1 MLKSQSLI
9 KAIRKYRMTFDNKQY
24 QSWKWHNYTQWA
36 DLSFRP
42 LIIMQIIFIIIKLS
56 TVANNTL
63 LWIIFGAQ
71 IFVHFILF
79 SFVPKI
85 IYKES
90 KFLQIVPLIQQEC
103 FCILCYFV
111 LNESYLMF
119 YTAIC
124 VIFQSM
130 YSTILCKLFALAI
143 FFIQTF
149 FLSNISSFEGLYL
162 TLSLMIMQI
171 IRKELQQLQHFINLQ
186 ALFLIIDSTPQAMC
200 IAHKDKNWLLYSN
213 KVFDNL
219 AQKLESTNQSETD
232 QSPEKTT
239 SNNLTKNQ
247 LTFLQNL
254 QLDELNNNQKSAQF
268 DLDDDDL
275 YIEDQYKIKNVIYS
289 KDKNTIQSSRAFFY
303 DTPTDRPKNHVQFQK
318 FFQSFKNPE
327 DESIIKKTFT
337 SDVAMKIE
345 VNNPPQQHLTSA
357 GKKSPRKKSNIP
369 NIKVPKPYMTPSR
382 KISAD
387 CLLNSKENR
396 SSGHKQSLLDQEGNL
411 INKTKPI
418 YVHKMK
424 FLINVLENCKFFDN
438 DDELQIYFI
447 HEVNQILLRAKLKKL
462 ESIKKNLLRSIS
474 HELLTNFNAV
484 FGFIK
489 QSQDRLL
496 KQESCHLQLEQAL
509 SYTKLQLYKIYDFFD
524 YRDILEDSFQLKQD
538 KFDINTVILEC
549 VDLFRNQIE
558 RKSLLI
564 NVELPETS
572 QIISGDRQRLC
583 QVILNLIGNSI
594 RFTYQGGISIIVQK
608 QEYIE
613 SMVGIDVNSAI
624 QEDNNNLIEVQV
636 NDTGIGMTEDEL
648 SILRKKLHL
657 TDEDEKVSKHSV
669 GIGLGLSVSKQI
681 IKLMAPKNQ
690 NYLSVESIKDEGT
703 RFNFLLNYY
712 EESNQNSNFLQRSN
726 NHTVPFLDAQS
737 TQQVRVMNYN
747 KCNNIQITDKVGQS
761 EMQID
766 ILLNSCNCKIAL
778 IVDDEEFN
786 IEVLSHMVKQLG
798 FEIDSAFNGKQAL
811 EKVQTQLLKRCNQ
824 FNCVGYNCILMD
836 INMPMMN
843 GWETVQRIRQIENE
857 IHLTRTI
864 PVIAV
869 TGFCSIKDQQKS
881 INEGFNS
888 VLIKPAT
895 KEKLIETFN
904 RLQCQINIHNIYINK
919 INNVITCQ
927 KVKGYIRFIDQT
939 ITHWKFWSW
948 QNINIAE
955 IYRKSIQ
962 NFMSKYNRYFSTLS
976 NLQGIDFKIKKIQVD
991 DKVIKMQ
998 IWDTAG
1004 QERYQTITQTY
1015 YKGAMGIILVFAVND
1030 QETFNDIDK
1039 WMNQIKQHA
1048 SDNIIKV
1055 LIGNKTD
1062 LPDRCITYDQ
1072 ALKLAQKYNI
1082 PYFET
1087 SAKDGININDTFLQ
1101 IAKLVKEQTEK
1112 LPQQQNRSFNKL
1124 SPTQNHDQ
1132 QKQDQPM
1139 CC

>member
-1 MLKSQSLI
+1 MSKYQTLY
-9 KAIRKYRMTFDNKQY
+9 KAIRKYLMTFNNYQY
-24 QSWKWHNYTQWA
+24 QSWKKHNYTQWA

-42 LIIMQIIFIIIKLS
+42 LIIIQIIFIIFKLS
-56 TVANNTL
+56 TLANNTL
-63 LWIIFGAQ
+63 MWTIFGLQ
-71 IFVHFILF
+71 IFVHLILF

-85 IYKES
+85 ILYES

-103 FCILCYFV
+103 LYILCYFV
-111 LNESYLMF
+111 LDESYLIF
-119 YTAIC
+119 YTTIC

-130 YSTILCKLFALAI
+130 YLTILCKGFAILI
-143 FFIQTF
+143 FYIQTF
-149 FLSNISSFEGLYL
+149 FFSNISTFEGLYL
-162 TLSLMIMQI
+162 TIALLIMQI
-171 IRKELQQLQHFINLQ
+171 IRKELQQMQHFNNLQ

-219 AQKLESTNQSETD
+219 AYKLESTNHSETD
-232 QSPEKTT
+232 QSPEKTAT
-239 SNNLTKNQ
+239 NNSTKNQ
-247 LTFLQNL
+247 LSFLQNL

-275 YIEDQYKIKNVIYS
+275 YIDDQCKIKNVIYN
-289 KDKNTIQSSRAFFY
+289 KDKNTIQSTRTFFNE
-303 DTPTDRPKNHVQFQK
+303 TSTDRPKNHVQFQK

-337 SDVAMKIE
+337 SDVTMKIE
-345 VNNPPQQHLTSA
+345 VNNPPQLYLSSA

-369 NIKVPKPYMTPSR
+369 NKVPKPYMTPSR

-387 CLLNSKENR
+387 CLLSSKEGR
-396 SSGHKQSLLDQEGNL
+396 SSGHKQSLLDQDVNM
-411 INKTKPI
+411 INKSKPI

-447 HEVNQILLRAKLKKL
+447 HEVNQILLKAKLKKL

-474 HELLTNFNAV
+474 HELLTNLNAV

-538 KFDINTVILEC
+538 QFDINTVILEC

-564 NVELPETS
+564 NVKLPES
-572 QIISGDRQRLC
+572 SYIISGDRQRIC
-583 QVILNLIGNSI
+583 QVLLNLIGNSI
-594 RFTYQGGISIIVQK
+594 RFTYKGGISIIVQK

-613 SMVGIDVNSAI
+613 SMEGIDVNSCI
-624 QEDNNNLIEVQV
+624 LEDSNNLLEVQV

-690 NYLSVESIKDEGT
+690 NYLSVESTKDEGT
-703 RFNFLLNYY
+703 RFNFVLNYFQ
-712 EESNQNSNFLQRSN
+712 ESNQNCNSLQKSN
-726 NHTVPFLDAQS
+726 NHIIPYLDAQS

-747 KCNNIQITDKVGQS
+747 KCNNIQITNKGCQS

-766 ILLNSCNCKIAL
+766 ILLNSCNCKIVL

-786 IEVLSHMVKQLG
+786 IEVLSHMVQQLG
-798 FEIDSAFNGKQAL
+798 FNIDSAFNGKQAL
-811 EKVQTQLLKRCNQ
+811 EKVQTQLLKRCNKL
-824 FNCVGYNCILMD
+824 NCVGYNCILMD

-904 RLQCQINIHNIYINK
+904 HL
-919 INNVITCQ
+919 
-927 KVKGYIRFIDQT
+927 
-939 ITHWKFWSW
+939 
-948 QNINIAE
+948 
-955 IYRKSIQ
+955 SI
-962 NFMSKYNRYFSTLS
+962 
-976 NLQGIDFKIKKIQVD
+976 
-991 DKVIKMQ
+991 
-998 IWDTAG
+998 
-1004 QERYQTITQTY
+1004 
-1015 YKGAMGIILVFAVND
+1015 
-1030 QETFNDIDK
+1030 
-1039 WMNQIKQHA
+1039 
-1048 SDNIIKV
+1048 
-1055 LIGNKTD
+1055 
-1062 LPDRCITYDQ
+1062 
-1072 ALKLAQKYNI
+1072 
-1082 PYFET
+1082 
-1087 SAKDGININDTFLQ
+1087 
-1101 IAKLVKEQTEK
+1101 
-1112 LPQQQNRSFNKL
+1112 
-1124 SPTQNHDQ
+1124 
-1132 QKQDQPM
+1132 
-1139 CC
+1139 